1 MFPIECGAVG
11 SYGPRVSQPPNGN
24 VRSGRI
30 AAGQPEL
37 VWSPET
43 AGCGWEMA
51 PRCCWL
57 ASKKMMGLMMIHHG
71 NGFWSIYWLPQMI
84 YDSSQFAS
92 SNKWNLLHHAKWIKK
107 MLFFMVNPF
116 QEMDSTQEDQPEKL
130 AFFLGSHQDITGAG
144 NIEITDLWIQ
154 VSHGI
159 WPPSKSALRNVSCFK
174 NV

>member
-1 MFPIECGAVG
+1 MRSRWELRSQSFPTAERQRQKRPHCRRAARTGLEPRNSRLWLRNGATV
-11 SYGPRVSQPPNGN
+11 
-24 VRSGRI
+24 
-30 AAGQPEL
+30 
-37 VWSPET
+37 
-43 AGCGWEMA
+43 
-51 PRCCWL
+51 CWL

-130 AFFLGSHQDITGAG
+130 AFFLVSSRYHGRGKYRNHWSLDPGFSWYLATV
-144 NIEITDLWIQ
+144 Q
-154 VSHGI
+154 VSLKKCELFQECLI
-159 WPPSKSALRNVSCFK
+159 F
-174 NV
+174 